1 MTDFRCI
8 NRHHAALSQARAL
21 AIFARYMALASNEP
35 KNNHAQD
42 TMEST
47 RRHYGIEVRRQ
58 NSPRQRLNVAS
69 SNNADPQ
76 AWRTHTH
83 FHSYLLTWL

>member
-1 MTDFRCI
+1 MTDFRYV

-35 KNNHAQD
+35 RYDHARE

-47 RRHYGIEVRRQ
+47 RRRYSMEVTQ
-58 NSPRQRLNVAS
+58 QHSPRRRLSVTRP
-69 SNNADPQ
+69 NNADPQ

-83 FHSYLLTWL
+83 FHNYLLTWL